1 MQFLPVFLLV
11 GLPYMPKNESLI
23 SQKLGILNLSSKGPT
38 KPSDGHVDGALLDP
52 EGGGNGPLHGVDVL
66 RRAGHVQPALLVGP
80 ADGGV
85 GLQVKVE
92 LTPDGKLSRHCGA
105 V

>member
-1 MQFLPVFLLV
+1 MNLLRILVLYLVAPSSNNNFLH
-11 GLPYMPKNESLI
+11 
-23 SQKLGILNLSSKGPT
+23 LSSKCTT
-38 KPSDGHVDGALLDP
+38 KPPDGHVDGALPDP
-52 EGGGNGPLHGVDVL
+52 QGGCNGPLHGVDVL
-66 RRAGHVQPALLVGP
+66 GRAGHVQPALLVGP

-85 GLQVKVE
+85 GLQVEVE